1 MEILTGS
8 GLCVLVTHQPRSPD
22 RWQVLLLPLLI
33 YEKIAPRG
41 AGARLQRTFYPPSGF
56 HKETGHCVPSG
67 GRVTQ
72 GAELGSVRT
81 RDSYSGVSTQF
92 SECRLSPKSDHSLPP
107 PTAALPQ

>member
-1 MEILTGS
+1 M
-8 GLCVLVTHQPRSPD
+8 
-22 RWQVLLLPLLI
+22 LLPPLLI
-33 YEKIAPRG
+33 YLKIAPRG
-41 AGARLQRTFYPPSGF
+41 AGARLGGCTAQRVSYPPGGF
-56 HKETGHCVPSG
+56 HEETGHCVSSG

-81 RDSYSGVSTQF
+81 RDSYSGVSAQF

>member
-1 MEILTGS
+1 M
-8 GLCVLVTHQPRSPD
+8 
-22 RWQVLLLPLLI
+22 LLLPLLI

-56 HKETGHCVPSG
+56 HKETGHCEETDHCVPSG

-81 RDSYSGVSTQF
+81 RDSCSGVSTQF